1 MGYCFKAF
9 QAHVFQ
15 GSTPHRD
22 TFPDSLKSNPVL
34 CFTAL
39 SSTLAGL
46 VPGPHC
52 TASPCLRFHKVSSPR
67 SAFRVPVDHL
77 PPRVPPTKQD
87 KTQPLFFTTASSP
100 KNSTK
105 FVKLSVL
112 SSAPSLRHMVIG
124 ILLKRCC
131 GKMQRH
137 TGLSG
142 HICIQIACEF
152 KIQRIV
158 FSLCLLRGSK
168 SSLEIFP

>member
-1 MGYCFKAF
+1 MGYCFKAL

-22 TFPDSLKSNPVL
+22 TFPDSLKSNSVL

-52 TASPCLRFHKVSSPR
+52 TASPCSCFHKVSSPR

-87 KTQPLFFTTASSP
+87 KKQPLFFTTASSP

-112 SSAPSLRHMVIG
+112 ASAPSLRHMVVG
-124 ILLKRCC
+124 FLKKVLWENAKTH
-131 GKMQRH
+131 GPFWPYLH
-137 TGLSG
+137 TN
-142 HICIQIACEF
+142 
-152 KIQRIV
+152 
-158 FSLCLLRGSK
+158 CL
-168 SSLEIFP
+168 